1 VRSRSQIFSIDYC
14 SVTILVRKFNGIC
27 SKLRML
33 MMMIII
39 ISLFIYQLL
48 LTIDASNDANI
59 LIINT
64 NMKLNN
70 NNNNEYNN
78 DNIIKIN
85 NVIFSLSG
93 CVLMKIMIKLNIQL
107 YIDYFTIN
115 PVIIIDND
123 NDNVYNDNI
132 YIQLYLLSS
141 KTYYFITKILTND
154 KNINNY
160 NNASIGNS
168 NRIINH
174 DISLSYDILYYL
186 QFDLLYLR
194 MIDAYSLTK
203 YSSTE
208 IHCTFH
214 HNRST
219 TNNDSNTNSSLS
231 IFNFLVSTTTNQ
243 NNHDTNYYHLKN
255 MTTRKTYELIKTLHG
270 DNTTGII
277 SSGMTRNS
285 IISKSIRSSSSSS
298 SGINNNY
305 NNGHQHYHGWQM
317 FLKDDKLLS
326 STLSLTDLIN
336 TSTFNYIYPS
346 SSLSSFSRSSSSS
359 LLSISSSST
368 SSSTSTSIYKQ
379 YINLNQTSKL
389 TKQLQQCLTSNKVLF
404 LGDSHMEKNVEY
416 LLKYNKYLY
425 KQWYFMKDGHGI
437 YMKLFHNY
445 HYHEHKNTVSNDKIG
460 NGYSHHHHHHKIQHI
475 QQQQN
480 NKMMIHT
487 VDENQK
493 HVNRMNNNIYKKND
507 NEYYQKIERTS
518 RYLNNRKNPA
528 IKNSII
534 NRDDKIKNSYS
545 KNKTHDYRIDEN
557 DSDTYEYVFLNSNT
571 TISSIIDNQIKNK
584 NIIIF
589 KTGRLLTRLR
599 DLTYD
604 HLINSHNY
612 QKIIINSGSWDLRD
626 ININYYIKHIDEL
639 FDELLL
645 FRLRHDHNHQ
655 LHHQRSSNIRRD
667 YHYNHNIHLIWM
679 STPSYSFRKPYTSLS
694 SPLSL
699 HRSSIIGSNYIRS
712 SSTGSSSSSLNMIE
726 RRTNVK
732 IAIAEQYIEN
742 KCREYNITYVPYF
755 DISIVFHRYSIDT
768 HHYIDNDSKVMTG
781 QPHIGLIQL
790 NYLLNAICNTS

>member
-1 VRSRSQIFSIDYC
+1 
-14 SVTILVRKFNGIC
+14 
-27 SKLRML
+27 
-33 MMMIII
+33 MMIV

-48 LTIDASNDANI
+48 LTIDASHDANI
-59 LIINT
+59 FIINT
-64 NMKLNN
+64 NMKLS
-70 NNNNEYNN
+70 NEYNN
-78 DNIIKIN
+78 DNDNIIKMN

-115 PVIIIDND
+115 PVIIIDNV

-154 KNINNY
+154 KNINY
-160 NNASIGNS
+160 YHNNSRGNS
-168 NRIINH
+168 SRIINH
-174 DISLSYDILYYL
+174 DISLSYDSMYYL

-214 HNRST
+214 HNSTT
-219 TNNDSNTNSSLS
+219 TNNDSNTNSSVS
-231 IFNFLVSTTTNQ
+231 IFSFLVSTTTSQ
-243 NNHDTNYYHLKN
+243 NNHDQSYYHLKN
-255 MTTRKTYELIKTLHG
+255 MISSRYTYELIKTLHG
-270 DNTTGII
+270 DSTAGIT

-285 IISKSIRSSSSSS
+285 IISKSTRSSS
-298 SGINNNY
+298 SGINIDYSNE
-305 NNGHQHYHGWQM
+305 HQQYHGWQM

-326 STLSLTDLIN
+326 STLSLTDLIY

-346 SSLSSFSRSSSSS
+346 SSLSSFSRSSSS
-359 LLSISSSST
+359 LLSLSSSST
-368 SSSTSTSIYKQ
+368 SSSTSTSIYKH

-389 TKQLQQCLTSNKVLF
+389 TKQLQQCLLSNKVLF
-404 LGDSHMEKNVEY
+404 LGDSHMEKNFEY
-416 LLKYNKYLY
+416 LLKYDRYLY

-445 HYHEHKNTVSNDKIG
+445 HYHEHKNTVSNDKID
-460 NGYSHHHHHHKIQHI
+460 NGYSHHHHHHKIQHV
-475 QQQQN
+475 QHQN
-480 NKMMIHT
+480 NKISI
-487 VDENQK
+487 VENQK
-493 HVNRMNNNIYKKND
+493 HVNIMNNNIYKKND
-507 NEYYQKIERTS
+507 NKYYQKIQRTS
-518 RYLNNRKNPA
+518 RYLKYRKNPA
-528 IKNSII
+528 IKSSII
-534 NRDDKIKNSYS
+534 SRDDKIKNKDS
-545 KNKTHDYRIDEN
+545 KSKTHDDRIDE
-557 DSDTYEYVFLNSNT
+557 DDRDPYEYLFLNSNI
-571 TISSIIDNQIKNK
+571 TISSTIDNQIKNK

-604 HLINSHNY
+604 HLINLHNY
-612 QKIIINSGSWDLRD
+612 QKIVINSGSWDLRD
-626 ININYYIKHIDEL
+626 INVNYYIKHIDEL

-655 LHHQRSSNIRRD
+655 LLYHQGSSNTRKD
-667 YHYNHNIHLIWM
+667 YNYNHNLHIIWM
-679 STPSYSFRKPYTSLS
+679 STPSYSFRKPYA
-694 SPLSL
+694 PLQK
-699 HRSSIIGSNYIRS
+699 SIIRS
-712 SSTGSSSSSLNMIE
+712 SSTGSSSSSSSSSSLNMIE
-726 RRTNVK
+726 RRTNIK

-755 DISIVFHRYSIDT
+755 DISIVFHRFSIDT
-768 HHYIDNDSKVMTG
+768 HHYIDNDSKVMAG
-781 QPHIGLIQL
+781 RPHIGLIQL

>member
-1 VRSRSQIFSIDYC
+1 MIK
-14 SVTILVRKFNGIC
+14 ILKIV
-27 SKLRML
+27 
-33 MMMIII
+33 

-48 LTIDASNDANI
+48 FTIDASHDANI
-59 LIINT
+59 FIIST

-70 NNNNEYNN
+70 NNSNYNNECNN
-78 DNIIKIN
+78 DNDSIIKMN

-115 PVIIIDND
+115 PVIIIDYD

-154 KNINNY
+154 NNINNY
-160 NNASIGNS
+160 FNHSSGYS
-168 NRIINH
+168 SRIVNH
-174 DISLSYDILYYL
+174 DISLSYDNMYYL

-214 HNRST
+214 HNSTT
-219 TNNDSNTNSSLS
+219 TNNDSNTNRSVS
-231 IFNFLVSTTTNQ
+231 IFNFLVSTTTSQ
-243 NNHDTNYYHLKN
+243 NNHDNNYFHLKN
-255 MTTRKTYELIKTLHG
+255 MTARYTYELIQTLHG
-270 DNTTGII
+270 DNTAGII

-285 IISKSIRSSSSSS
+285 IIIKSTRSS
-298 SGINNNY
+298 SGININY
-305 NNGHQHYHGWQM
+305 TNEHQHYHGWQM

-326 STLSLTDLIN
+326 STLSLTDLMN

-346 SSLSSFSRSSSSS
+346 SSFSRSSS
-359 LLSISSSST
+359 LLSIS

-389 TKQLQQCLTSNKVLF
+389 TKQLQQCLFSNKVLF
-404 LGDSHMEKNVEY
+404 LGDSHMEKNFEY
-416 LLKYNKYLY
+416 LLKYDRYLY

-445 HYHEHKNTVSNDKIG
+445 HHHEHKNTVSNDKID
-460 NGYSHHHHHHKIQHI
+460 NGYSHHHHHHHKIQHV
-475 QQQQN
+475 QQQN
-480 NKMMIHT
+480 NKMMINSI
-487 VDENQK
+487 DENQK

-507 NEYYQKIERTS
+507 NKYYQKIQRTS
-518 RYLNNRKNPA
+518 RYLKYRKNPA
-528 IKNSII
+528 IKSSINS
-534 NRDDKIKNSYS
+534 RDDKIKNKDSE
-545 KNKTHDYRIDEN
+545 NKTHDYRIDE
-557 DSDTYEYVFLNSNT
+557 DDRDPYEYLFLNSNI

-599 DLTYD
+599 DFTYD
-604 HLINSHNY
+604 HLINLHNY

-639 FDELLL
+639 FDELSL
-645 FRLRHDHNHQ
+645 FRLRHDHDHQ
-655 LHHQRSSNIRRD
+655 LHHQGSSNTRKD
-667 YHYNHNIHLIWM
+667 YNYYHNLHLIWM
-679 STPSYSFRKPYTSLS
+679 STPSYSFRKPYAPLSSLS
-694 SPLSL
+694 SLQK
-699 HRSSIIGSNYIRS
+699 SSIIRSNYIRS
-712 SSTGSSSSSLNMIE
+712 SSTGSSSSSSSSLNMIE
-726 RRTNVK
+726 RRTNIK

-755 DISIVFHRYSIDT
+755 DISIVFHRFSIDT

-781 QPHIGLIQL
+781 RPHIGLIQL